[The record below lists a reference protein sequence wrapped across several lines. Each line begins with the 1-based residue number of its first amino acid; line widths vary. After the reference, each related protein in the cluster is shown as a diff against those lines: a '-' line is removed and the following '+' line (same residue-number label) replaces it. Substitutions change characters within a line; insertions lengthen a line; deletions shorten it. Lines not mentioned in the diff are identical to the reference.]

1 MFEFEPS
8 GVSKDAGEP
17 FRFTSS
23 IGVLA
28 VRDGKIVQWRDVMNF
43 LSVQPRPPVSRR
55 RSPSSSPADGWR
67 RRPKRRDPCA

>member
-43 LSVQPRPPVSRR
+43 LGAAEATGVTAALAELIAR
-55 RSPSSSPADGWR
+55 
-67 RRPKRRDPCA
+67 